1 MRKPDEIFANIRLK
15 PLSRICWT
23 TPVRADCWR
32 ALLNPSPNLPLTVTE
47 RFSSTGS
54 TEALQQIF
62 TLVFSLYSISL
73 YTLYCIQH
81 KPISRKIYLHTNIY
95 NSIIFTNRQSGQ
107 VYCLCLSTHLNISSF
122 QGHTLISI
130 FLSFFS
136 ERSFQVNII
145 MLISQS
151 DFTQFYTTFMQ

>member
-1 MRKPDEIFANIRLK
+1 MRKPEEFFANIRLK

-32 ALLNPSPNLPLTVTE
+32 ALLNPSPILPVTVTE

-54 TEALQQIF
+54 TEALPQIF

-73 YTLYCIQH
+73 YTLHCIQH
-81 KPISRKIYLHTNIY
+81 KLISGKIYLHTNIY

-130 FLSFFS
+130 FLSFYLYIVLCCVAFICVCVRLF
-136 ERSFQVNII
+136 EG
-145 MLISQS
+145 
-151 DFTQFYTTFMQ
+151 

>member
-1 MRKPDEIFANIRLK
+1 MRKPDEIFANLRLK

-54 TEALQQIF
+54 TEALPQIF

-73 YTLYCIQH
+73 YTLHCIQH

-95 NSIIFTNRQSGQ
+95 NPIIFTNKNRVKSIASLFIHTSQ
-107 VYCLCLSTHLNISSF
+107 YLKFPWTHINIY
-122 QGHTLISI
+122 LSI
-130 FLSFFS
+130 FLSMCCIVLCCIYLCLCT
-136 ERSFQVNII
+136 SF
-145 MLISQS
+145 
-151 DFTQFYTTFMQ
+151 

>member
-54 TEALQQIF
+54 TEALPQIF

-73 YTLYCIQH
+73 YTLHCIQH

-130 FLSFFS
+130 FLSFYLCVVLCCVAFICVCVRLF
-136 ERSFQVNII
+136 EG
-145 MLISQS
+145 
-151 DFTQFYTTFMQ
+151 